1 MIIVR
6 PYKTKFRSSLILHHM
21 NLKKRE
27 RDTNST
33 WQMSYTKV
41 YHPHPAKIWNSLAN
55 HCMPMNY
62 HTLTNRTKETNIKC
76 WAEKTDLPICTN
88 YSLPKS
94 SKLKPSDIVSNLLL
108 SPRKPSPQVMDPL
121 YNVANIYIVN
131 NRERGK
137 EKVSLHQGKE
147 ESGVGGNDLG
157 QRGQLTLVFSFTRI
171 QEVFSVCC

>member
-1 MIIVR
+1 
-6 PYKTKFRSSLILHHM
+6 
-21 NLKKRE
+21 
-27 RDTNST
+27 
-33 WQMSYTKV
+33 MSYTKV

-55 HCMPMNY
+55 HCMPMNC
-62 HTLTNRTKETNIKC
+62 HTLTNRTKETNVKC

-157 QRGQLTLVFSFTRI
+157 QRRQLTLVFSFTRI